1 LTNHFGGNVSAF
13 FGNIN
18 GLKIYV
24 AGDEELENSFSG
36 KIYSL
41 GFATDLNH
49 KSISNY
55 FNELGIVKFDDL
67 SESGAIEETN
77 AIALIDHTASYT
89 LLPVEAY
96 DKFFLDI
103 GVSGYWQDYLPLSY
117 FAQFVANDVGNEF
130 YDLDFL
136 QFNIGYPSPDKV
148 LEVESI
154 AESWTYSDLKNEYKN
169 PVQRTYEQ
177 LGNILYTGW
186 SDYQDMLEKSEK
198 FYQYDTTNASI
209 RSYLTFQYIDAGAN
223 ALQDSFTINET
234 PKSNKIIDMDDHPA
248 WANTR
253 FEIID
258 NTLIYPTKSV
268 DFNDLAVVFNLEFN
282 LRNTLTKPIKLNKLE
297 FASQA
302 LSENSF
308 NSIGTR
314 FGLNLFPYKRSGIY
328 FDYKSKNPFSIYKG
342 STPYLYL
349 DRKTGIQ
356 VRGEFDKQ
364 INRGIA
370 VPINQELSSSY
381 RVSATQLWM
390 RYDEENF
397 PLVPTE
403 IFEIN
408 YKNDTIKFYM
418 VADSQKG
425 NRARV
430 YAKSQST
437 GLDVDGLSY
446 FWNGL
451 LVKEPVIT
459 IKEWGVLGIAFSNAL
474 NFDLYLGGIN
484 LTGPMLFNN
493 VGYYQ
498 ANNLQQVQSALTRPW
513 LKVKNDGISNLN
525 WQYWINN
532 FTWQGVLVIGTSNL
546 YGVSPDSVY
555 KTYLGTNK
563 IIIDDSEGMIFDAD
577 RVKIYADTI
586 WQTSVSVPV

>member
-1 LTNHFGGNVSAF
+1 
-13 FGNIN
+13 
-18 GLKIYV
+18 
-24 AGDEELENSFSG
+24 
-36 KIYSL
+36 
-41 GFATDLNH
+41 
-49 KSISNY
+49 
-55 FNELGIVKFDDL
+55 
-67 SESGAIEETN
+67 
-77 AIALIDHTASYT
+77 
-89 LLPVEAY
+89 
-96 DKFFLDI
+96 
-103 GVSGYWQDYLPLSY
+103 
-117 FAQFVANDVGNEF
+117 
-130 YDLDFL
+130 
-136 QFNIGYPSPDKV
+136 
-148 LEVESI
+148 
-154 AESWTYSDLKNEYKN
+154 
-169 PVQRTYEQ
+169 
-177 LGNILYTGW
+177 
-186 SDYQDMLEKSEK
+186 
-198 FYQYDTTNASI
+198 
-209 RSYLTFQYIDAGAN
+209 
-223 ALQDSFTINET
+223 
-234 PKSNKIIDMDDHPA
+234 
-248 WANTR
+248 
-253 FEIID
+253 
-258 NTLIYPTKSV
+258 
-268 DFNDLAVVFNLEFN
+268 LEFN